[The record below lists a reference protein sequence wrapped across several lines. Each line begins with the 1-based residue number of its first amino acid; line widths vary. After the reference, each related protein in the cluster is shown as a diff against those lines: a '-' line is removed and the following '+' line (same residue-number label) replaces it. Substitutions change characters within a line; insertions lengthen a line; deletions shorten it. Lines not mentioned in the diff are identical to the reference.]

1 MCSFC
6 VVMICIVSCLSC
18 LFVDEVVKRYIN
30 LCTALLIKLLDWQTC
45 EDPMHTVDLGLW
57 PHVVTAI
64 ARKIEHALSQWGF
77 IRSDK
82 IQNVWKRLSENLQN
96 LEPDVAMFKIN
107 AFKGNFISRLLEDE
121 SDQNKKS
128 KTFQAW
134 EHHLL
139 MKVQLCLFL

>member
-1 MCSFC
+1 VLCAC
-6 VVMICIVSCLSC
+6 LQHVLVLCGHDLYCLSC

-30 LCTALLIKLLDWQTC
+30 LCTALLIKLLDWQTG
-45 EDPMHTVDLGLW
+45 EDSMHTVDF
-57 PHVVTAI
+57 I